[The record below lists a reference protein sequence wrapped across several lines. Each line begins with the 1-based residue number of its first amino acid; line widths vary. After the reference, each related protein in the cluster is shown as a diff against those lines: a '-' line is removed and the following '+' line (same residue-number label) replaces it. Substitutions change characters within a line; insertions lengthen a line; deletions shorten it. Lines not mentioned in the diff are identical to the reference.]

1 MVITN
6 DSLVTQKA
14 QRGALV
20 GLASEAEVA
29 SKEDED
35 SDDDDV
41 VRLKAVAASD
51 VTNRKRMLG
60 ELLAEAGPELPG
72 QERDQLRTL
81 LLTNHEAFAVE
92 EGERGET
99 DLVQMT
105 IDTGDSSPKHQPV
118 RRMPFAVRQQVAEQ
132 LKNMQE
138 QGVTHS
144 HSPWAM
150 LVRKRMGL

>member
-1 MVITN
+1 M
-6 DSLVTQKA
+6 
-14 QRGALV
+14 
-20 GLASEAEVA
+20 
-29 SKEDED
+29 
-35 SDDDDV
+35 
-41 VRLKAVAASD
+41 
-51 VTNRKRMLG
+51 
-60 ELLAEAGPELPG
+60 LAEAGPELPG
-72 QERDQLRTL
+72 QERDQLHTL

-138 QGVTHS
+138 QGVITHS
-144 HSPWAM
+144 HSPWASPVVHACPEEGWVCEI
-150 LVRKRMGL
+150 LHRLQESQPGHQGRPVSHSTH